1 VLSGHRC
8 ELRHDLAY
16 RPSSRPDARAG
27 QPQPGDLAG
36 GCLGL
41 QVCGS
46 PKVVRCMSPIT
57 DDEAAILEEF
67 VAAHGA
73 DYGCEVWSHRTVR
86 RLVLGG
92 AGGRTAG
99 GAVESA

>member
-1 VLSGHRC
+1 
-8 ELRHDLAY
+8 
-16 RPSSRPDARAG
+16 
-27 QPQPGDLAG
+27 
-36 GCLGL
+36 
-41 QVCGS
+41 
-46 PKVVRCMSPIT
+46 MSPIT

-73 DYGCEVWSHRTVR
+73 DYGCEVWSAARCGGGI
-86 RLVLGG
+86 LGG